1 MPVFEYQALSQ
12 SGKNSKGVIEAD
24 SERHVRQL
32 LREKKILLT
41 EIKVLKKKADT
52 RSSGGGKKTVFS
64 STLSMRDKVIVTRQ
78 LANLIRASLPVEEAL
93 RTIAEHNNNA
103 IKRFLSPARSRII
116 EGASLQQALQEQNVF
131 DTEYTA
137 TIAAG
142 EKSGELALVL
152 EKLADDIE
160 RKDKFRRTITSA
172 MVYPMLI
179 LFVSIAVVVALLT
192 FVVPQV
198 VEVFVNTN
206 RQLPELTI
214 AMIALSDFLREKGQ
228 WLGLSIAGIFLVFNL
243 ALRKKEL
250 RYKWHRVLMRLP
262 LVGKIFLGSNTA
274 QFARNFSLMQS
285 SGVSVLE
292 ALRSSAQTLSCLP
305 MSEAILK
312 AVEDIREGSSI
323 YRALERYNALPP
335 MALYMLASG
344 EASGNIPDM
353 LNRAAINQEHELEAF
368 TSSLLSILE
377 PVIILFMGGMVLTIV
392 LSILLP
398 IFELNSAIV

>member
-32 LREKKILLT
+32 LRERKILLT

-116 EGASLQQALQEQNVF
+116 EGASLQQALQEQSVF

-243 ALRKKEL
+243 ALRKKAL